1 MEEKIIHFQIG
12 ITTNEMKYVLNYLF
26 FYIPQVENGAA
37 EMGEIVCRL
46 CKERFPSKKERT
58 THTVNCKKIQKCSSC
73 NVSVSEFKY
82 LRSFNVHRR
91 NCENGQLRCAHCG
104 RNDFKKKGG
113 RSADK
118 LLNNHYSKCKKKKV
132 PCNKCNKR
140 LCNLV
145 ELAKH
150 IQSSHP
156 HFDCDICGAYCQT
169 EETLR
174 KHKKQEHNE

>member
-1 MEEKIIHFQIG
+1 
-12 ITTNEMKYVLNYLF
+12 MKYVLNYLF

-46 CKERFPSKKERT
+46 CNKRFPSKKERT
-58 THTVNCKKIQKCSSC
+58 MHTVNCKKIQKCSSC
-73 NVSVSEFKY
+73 NVLVSEFKY

-118 LLNNHYSKCKKKKV
+118 LLNNHYSKCKKKK
-132 PCNKCNKR
+132 
-140 LCNLV
+140 
-145 ELAKH
+145 
-150 IQSSHP
+150 
-156 HFDCDICGAYCQT
+156 G
-169 EETLR
+169 TL
-174 KHKKQEHNE
+174 QQMQ